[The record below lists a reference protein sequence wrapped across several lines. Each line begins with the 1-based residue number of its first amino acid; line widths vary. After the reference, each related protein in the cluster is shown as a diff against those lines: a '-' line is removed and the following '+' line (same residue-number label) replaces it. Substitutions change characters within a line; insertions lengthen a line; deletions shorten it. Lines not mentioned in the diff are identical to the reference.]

1 MIKMKNLKLD
11 EFVSSQGVGMS
22 WNKNDLRLLVDRMDN
37 DRDGKVCYEEFC
49 FELGPKLEEME

>member
-1 MIKMKNLKLD
+1 M
-11 EFVSSQGVGMS
+11 SSQGVGMN
-22 WNKNDLRLLVDRMDN
+22 WNRNDLRLLVDRMDN